1 MQYSKQ
7 SPELMQQRV
16 CLVTGCSSGIG
27 LALVGQLLQRGDR
40 VFATARDDVAL
51 DRLSA
56 MGATAIAM
64 ELADEASVE
73 RCVQQVL
80 QQSGGRIDVLVNN
93 AGAAIPGALEDLDSA
108 SLRRQFEI
116 NVFGTMSLTRLVLP
130 AMRQRQSG
138 RVVFISSIL
147 AILPMQC
154 RGAYCASKHALE
166 AFIRA
171 MRMELSDQPIDIIS
185 FRPGAIRTAFRA
197 NAKQRFSEHVDEVGS
212 AHAEKY
218 QRYRKTDFDQ
228 LDKPLPLSMSAE
240 QIAKKIARVIDA
252 KKPKPMY
259 YVTFA
264 AHLMAA
270 LSRILPERAIDWIMA
285 RF

>member
-1 MQYSKQ
+1 M
-7 SPELMQQRV
+7 

-27 LALVGQLLQRGDR
+27 LALVKRLLHRGDR
-40 VFATARDDVAL
+40 VFATVRDQSALARLNDL
-51 DRLSA
+51 
-56 MGATAIAM
+56 GADAVLM
-64 ELADEASVE
+64 ELADERSIE

-80 QQSGGRIDVLVNN
+80 AASGGRIDVLVNN
-93 AGAAIPGALEDLDSA
+93 AGAAIPGAAEDLDRD

-130 AMRQRQSG
+130 AMRQQGGG
-138 RVVFISSIL
+138 RIVFISSIL
-147 AILPMQC
+147 AVLPMQC

-166 AFIRA
+166 AFVRA
-171 MRMELSDQPIDIIS
+171 MRMELRADPIDIIS

-197 NAKQRFSEHVDEVGS
+197 NAKQRFSEHVDEQQSV
-212 AHAEKY
+212 HKDKY
-218 QRYRKTDFDQ
+218 RRYRKTDFDQ

-240 QIAKKIARVIDA
+240 QVAQKIERVMHAD
-252 KKPKPMY
+252 KPKPMY

-264 AHLMAA
+264 AHLMAG
-270 LSRILPERAIDWIMA
+270 LSRILPERVIDWIMA